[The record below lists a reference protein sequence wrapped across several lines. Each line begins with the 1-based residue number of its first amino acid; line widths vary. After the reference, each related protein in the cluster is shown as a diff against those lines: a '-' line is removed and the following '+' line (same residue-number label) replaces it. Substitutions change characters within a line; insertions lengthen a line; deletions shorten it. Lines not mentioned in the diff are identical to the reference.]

1 MTSMFS
7 KFSFSSRGWYVSPI
21 VYLYDSVI
29 GVSLTRGEGNNG
41 EDIGDLGLFSKVLDF
56 EGSSSLLASTH

>member
-1 MTSMFS
+1 M
-7 KFSFSSRGWYVSPI
+7 SPT
-21 VYLYDSVI
+21 VCLCDSVI